1 LNRSAGF
8 SARFFTLWLVV
19 LATTIKLLQKT
30 IRPFRQKEN
39 RFVERRLHIGGKEAK
54 AGWEILD
61 VRPAPHVDHV
71 GDAASLRQFADA
83 TFSEIYA
90 SHVLEHFCYL
100 NELCPVLIEW
110 HRVLQPGGVLRISV
124 PDLDILAHLLLQRH
138 TLDINQRFHVMRVL
152 FGGHLHE
159 HDHHRAG
166 LNLEFMTAYL
176 EKASFVNLQRVNR
189 HGLFMD
195 NSETVVVDTPISLN
209 MNAYK
214 PAAAAAVTTTG
225 TVASELSQPVVA

>member
-1 LNRSAGF
+1 
-8 SARFFTLWLVV
+8 
-19 LATTIKLLQKT
+19 
-30 IRPFRQKEN
+30 
-39 RFVERRLHIGGKEAK
+39 VERRLHIGGKEAK

-100 NELCPVLIEW
+100 NELCPVLVEW
-110 HRVLQPGGVLRISV
+110 HRVLQPGGVLRLSV

-138 TLDINQRFHVMRVL
+138 TLDVNQRFHVMRVL

-166 LNLEFMTAYL
+166 LNQEFMSAYL
-176 EKASFVNLQRVNR
+176 EKAGFVDLQRVSR
-189 HGLFMD
+189 HGLFLD
-195 NSETVVVDTPISLN
+195 NSETLVVNTPISLN
-209 MNAYK
+209 MNAFK
-214 PAAAAAVTTTG
+214 PVAVVNTT
-225 TVASELSQPVVA
+225 ASNSPETQLATA

>member
-1 LNRSAGF
+1 
-8 SARFFTLWLVV
+8 
-19 LATTIKLLQKT
+19 
-30 IRPFRQKEN
+30 
-39 RFVERRLHIGGKEAK
+39 VERRLHIGGKEAK

-71 GDAASLRQFADA
+71 GDAASLRQFADG

-100 NELCPVLIEW
+100 NELCPVLVEW
-110 HRVLQPGGVLRISV
+110 HRVLQPGGVLRLSV

-138 TLDINQRFHVMRVL
+138 TLDVNQRFHVMRVL

-166 LNLEFMTAYL
+166 LNQEFMSAYL
-176 EKASFVNLQRVNR
+176 EKAGFVDLQRVSR
-189 HGLFMD
+189 HGLFLD
-195 NSETVVVDTPISLN
+195 NSETLVVNTPISLN
-209 MNAYK
+209 MNAFK
-214 PAAAAAVTTTG
+214 PVAVVNTT
-225 TVASELSQPVVA
+225 ASNSPETQLATA

>member
-1 LNRSAGF
+1 M
-8 SARFFTLWLVV
+8 
-19 LATTIKLLQKT
+19 
-30 IRPFRQKEN
+30 
-39 RFVERRLHIGGKEAK
+39 ERRLHIGGKEAK

-83 TFSEIYA
+83 SFDEIYA

-100 NELCPVLIEW
+100 NEVSPVLIEW
-110 HRVLQPGGVLRISV
+110 HRVLKPGGVLRLSV

-138 TLDINQRFHVMRVL
+138 TLDVNQRFHVMRVL

-166 LNLEFMTAYL
+166 LNQEFLSAYL
-176 EKASFVNLQRVNR
+176 ERAGFVDLQRVGR
-189 HGLFMD
+189 HGLFLD
-195 NSETVVVDTPISLN
+195 NSETVVVNTPISLN
-209 MNAYK
+209 MNAFK
-214 PAAAAAVTTTG
+214 PV
-225 TVASELSQPVVA
+225 TVASSTALNSPETQTTTA

>member
-1 LNRSAGF
+1 
-8 SARFFTLWLVV
+8 
-19 LATTIKLLQKT
+19 
-30 IRPFRQKEN
+30 
-39 RFVERRLHIGGKEAK
+39 VERRLHIGGKEAK

-71 GDAASLRQFADA
+71 GDAASLRAFADA

-100 NELCPVLIEW
+100 NELSPVLIEW
-110 HRVLQPGGVLRISV
+110 HRVLKPGGVLRLSV

-138 TLDINQRFHVMRVL
+138 TLDVNQRFHVMRVL

-166 LNLEFMTAYL
+166 LNQEFMSAYL
-176 EKASFVNLQRVNR
+176 EKAGFVDLQRVSR
-189 HGLFMD
+189 HGLFID
-195 NSETVVVDTPISLN
+195 NSETLVVNTPISLN
-209 MNAYK
+209 MNAFK
-214 PAAAAAVTTTG
+214 PVAVVNTIALNSPATQLAT
-225 TVASELSQPVVA
+225 A